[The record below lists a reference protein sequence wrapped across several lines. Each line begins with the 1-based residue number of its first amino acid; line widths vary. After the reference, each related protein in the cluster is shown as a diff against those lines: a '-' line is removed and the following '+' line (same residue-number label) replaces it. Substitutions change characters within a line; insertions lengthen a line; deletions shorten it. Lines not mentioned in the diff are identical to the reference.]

1 MRLNGVWYCI
11 SKSWWIP
18 LPPTPTVG
26 PLLFLSQL
34 RRMMVAAP
42 RRGIR
47 WVQEMQVID
56 IISMHFHST
65 PFKKIVWIDYLAV
78 VITMT
83 MALNGD
89 LLLRHLN
96 QLLLILIL
104 LKRKP
109 LILIPELPLHLNQPR
124 VAPIKLKVQPP
135 STAQLPC
142 LLLSLGGQGFHSSC
156 THQNYILTIWGRLL
170 SCSNDRRLIHATHT
184 HIKKRHD
191 QNSSCWSLTMYSQSV
206 NLVKLGYKSFAIVSI
221 RLKVYDNET
230 YINFR
235 SIRLGVRRVL

>member
-42 RRGIR
+42 RRGIW

-65 PFKKIVWIDYLAV
+65 PFKRIVWIDFLAV
-78 VITMT
+78 VIIMT

-89 LLLRHLN
+89 LLLRRLN

-109 LILIPELPLHLNQPR
+109 LILILELTLHLNQP
-124 VAPIKLKVQPP
+124 VAAPIKLKVQP
-135 STAQLPC
+135 STSQLPC
-142 LLLSLGGQGFHSSC
+142 LLLSLVGQGFHSSC
-156 THQNYILTIWGRLL
+156 IHQNYILTIWGRLL
-170 SCSNDRRLIHATHT
+170 SCSNDSKADTCYT
-184 HIKKRHD
+184 HI
-191 QNSSCWSLTMYSQSV
+191 QNSSCW
-206 NLVKLGYKSFAIVSI
+206 NLNVQPISEFGQA
-221 RLKVYDNET
+221 RL
-230 YINFR
+230 
-235 SIRLGVRRVL
+235 